1 MRFRLGVP
9 VAAPEA
15 KGNCTMSKLSL
26 SATMLLLALA
36 LAPGAGS
43 ASEFPNRP
51 IKMIVAFGAG
61 GGPDTIARVVA
72 AGLERQLGKAVV
84 VENAPGASGAIA
96 LRAAARAEPNGYT
109 IMMADM
115 SFAVAP
121 YFAENIDIK
130 PLERFRAVGWA
141 ATAPLTLIVSSSL
154 PAKTLPE
161 FVALAKEKPEAVMIG
176 HTGIGTTPHLAVAS
190 FSQATGIDPR
200 LVPYRLIG
208 DAMTNSMAGIISGLF
223 SAASSAITAQTSDN
237 LRVLGQTGER
247 RIPQLSDVPTFV
259 EQGITM
265 RGFDHGTWFGVVAPV
280 DTPDAVVKTIAAAL
294 DAARQDEDLKQ
305 RLSKVG
311 ATFKDDAAGSF
322 GEFLHAQDEVW
333 RAFSATLGQARVAN

>member
-1 MRFRLGVP
+1 M
-9 VAAPEA
+9 
-15 KGNCTMSKLSL
+15 MSKLSVAAIAL
-26 SATMLLLALA
+26 LFGLAAT
-36 LAPGAGS
+36 PGAVF
-43 ASEFPNRP
+43 ASEFPDRP

-96 LRAAARAEPNGYT
+96 LRAAARAEPDGYT

-121 YFAENIDIK
+121 HFAENIDIK

-154 PAKTLPE
+154 PAKTIPE
-161 FVALAKEKPEAVMIG
+161 FAALAKAKPEAVMIG

-190 FSQATGIDPR
+190 FSQATGIAPR

-223 SAASSAITAQTSDN
+223 SAASSAITAQTSDK

-247 RIPQLSDVPTFV
+247 RIPQLADVPTFA
-259 EQGITM
+259 EYGITM

-280 DTPDAVVKTIAAAL
+280 DTPDAVVKKIAAAL

-305 RLSKVG
+305 RLAKVG
-311 ATFKDDAAGSF
+311 ATFRDDAAGSF
-322 GEFLHAQDEVW
+322 SEFLHAQDEVW
-333 RAFSATLGQARVAN
+333 REFSTTLSLAKAAN